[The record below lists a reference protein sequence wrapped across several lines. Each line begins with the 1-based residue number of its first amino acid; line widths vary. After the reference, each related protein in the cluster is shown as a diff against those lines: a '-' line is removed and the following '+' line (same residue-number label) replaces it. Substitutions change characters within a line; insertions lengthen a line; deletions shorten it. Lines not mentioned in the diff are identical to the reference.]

1 MFIIDNI
8 LQHFLHNKSM
18 FGNIPKEIIGIAYA
32 SEWDNIKQFI
42 QALLHMTLNSEEVYS
57 LIVLNAVINNK
68 KCEEYDVQIKSKD
81 QFKLISAITD
91 FEKFSLYQYSEHKRN
106 IINVSK
112 DKNIIVFTAQ
122 YMGPEIDHTNYF
134 DFAIYLDS
142 FTPPYFSDN
151 KGNVFDCHEIME
163 IIQRFKPKAPK
174 EVKKPE
180 PSKKLNAFKS
190 EVETYEGITKKKA
203 IWSGSETKT
212 FQKWKMNVQK
222 EFQQKV
228 GGKPYYKGNLTKKY
242 GLYLNNLIKT
252 PVSKKTP
259 PKKSTVK
266 SPIAKDTVDKKKST
280 IKILTPLNL
289 EPEIYKKL
297 TGKNPTYGGKITKA
311 FENWKLENHK
321 EFQQKVG
328 GKPYYKGNLTKKYG
342 LYLNN
347 LIKTPVSK
355 KTPPKKSTVK
365 SPIAKYTVDK
375 KKPTIINLTPLNLES
390 EIYKKLTGKNL
401 MYGGKITKGF
411 EDWKLKNHKKFQQK
425 IGGKPYYKGNITKKY
440 EIYLSSL

>member
-1 MFIIDNI
+1 
-8 LQHFLHNKSM
+8 M

-68 KCEEYDVQIKSKD
+68 KFEEYDVQIKSKA
-81 QFKLISAITD
+81 QFNIISSITD

-134 DFAIYLDS
+134 DFTIYLDS
-142 FTPPYFSDN
+142 FNPPYFSDN
-151 KGNVFDCHEIME
+151 KGNVFECLEIME
-163 IIQRFKPKAPK
+163 IIHQFKPKAPK
-174 EVKKPE
+174 EVIIPE
-180 PSKKLNAFKS
+180 TPKKLNAFMS
-190 EVETYEGITKKKA
+190 EIETYEGITKKKA
-203 IWSGSETKT
+203 MWSGSETKS
-212 FQKWKMNVQK
+212 FQKWKMSVQK

-242 GLYLNNLIKT
+242 GLYLNKLIKT
-252 PVSKKTP
+252 PVSKKSP
-259 PKKSTVK
+259 PKKSPVK
-266 SPIAKDTVDKKKST
+266 SPPAKDTINKKKST
-280 IKILTPLNL
+280 LKILTPLNL

-297 TGKNPTYGGKITKA
+297 TGKNPTYSGKITKA

-328 GKPYYKGNLTKKYG
+328 GKPYFKGNLTKKYG

-355 KTPPKKSTVK
+355 KTPQKKPLPKKSPVK
-365 SPIAKYTVDK
+365 SPIAKDTVDK
-375 KKPTIINLTPLNLES
+375 KKPTIINLIPLNLES

-401 MYGGKITKGF
+401 IYGGRITKTF
-411 EDWKLKNHKKFQQK
+411 EVWKLKNHNEFQQK
-425 IGGKPYYKGNITKKY
+425 VGGKPYYKGNLTKKY
-440 EIYLSSL
+440 EIYLKSL